1 LILLSDD
8 GIVVVR
14 FHHNDEITR
23 WEVAMTLKMTTDEY
37 LAGPEAMV
45 RRELVWGVVR
55 EPPSPFR
62 KHQGVVTRATVLLSE
77 HVLDHGL
84 GQVYVS
90 PLDVVFD
97 RQKALV
103 LQPDVMFVSRER
115 SAILND
121 FVEGPPDLVA
131 EVISEG
137 SQHYDRVSKLEWYRN
152 YHVREYWVIDPE
164 VQEIEVIRLDIEPLQ
179 RNTYRGSDAIRSVVL
194 PDFEEIAAG
203 FFTVG

>member
-1 LILLSDD
+1 MLGTALSLPK
-8 GIVVVR
+8 GVV
-14 FHHNDEITR
+14 E
-23 WEVAMTLKMTTDEY
+23 EAAMERRLTTDDY

-62 KHQGVVTRATVLLSE
+62 KHQGVVTQTTLLLAE
-77 HVLDHGL
+77 HVLSHHL
-84 GQVYVS
+84 GRVYVS

-97 RQKALV
+97 RQRALV
-103 LQPDVMFVSRER
+103 LQPDVMFVSRDR

-121 FVEGPPDLVA
+121 FVEGPPDLVV

-137 SQHYDRVSKLEWYRN
+137 SRQYDRVSKLEWYRS

-164 VQEIEVIRLDIEPLQ
+164 AQEIEVIRLDTEPLQ
-179 RNTYRGSDAIRSVVL
+179 RQTYRRNDAVRSALL
-194 PDFEEIAAG
+194 PDFEEPAAG
-203 FFTVG
+203 FFTMD